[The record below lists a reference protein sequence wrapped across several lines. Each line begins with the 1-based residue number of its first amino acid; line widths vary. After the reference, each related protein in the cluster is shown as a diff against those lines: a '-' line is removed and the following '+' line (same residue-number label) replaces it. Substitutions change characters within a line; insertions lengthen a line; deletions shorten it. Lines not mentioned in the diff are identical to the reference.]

1 MLEKTHGNLL
11 GHKSVVLGQK
21 QTAVKFRMFCKEDN
35 VQSVLASELSP
46 ILSSIRTHEG
56 EIEFV
61 GKVTAKLLVD
71 EQNGAVGGMSYTAD
85 ISDVFSSPLIFDD
98 SIVTATLTVLDS
110 AMEVDGAEVTVNAV
124 VGAEFTLFEPIQK
137 EYLEQSNLQCRT
149 QEVRLGQVVAN
160 VDEVFSVVDEMEIK
174 DDIARVLSTQSNV
187 IINSAVSG
195 DGVLTVSGEVV
206 LNLVYIPTNQDLPK
220 SVLLPFEFTQE
231 VPSSGNGVA
240 LLDAIVKA
248 TKIHLEV
255 LEEQK
260 TSVFSVDVVTALK
273 GVVVADNTQSL
284 VVDCFSTTNALT
296 TQNASIDTTLAKGVF
311 LKTATIEGNVEF
323 ESAEKQ
329 DYYGVF
335 GWTVTVLSATAK
347 EDGVEVSGIISGDLL
362 FGKDKLN
369 SMRVEIPFQNTVT
382 EIGASVGDTVEVF
395 GVVRQAQ
402 AEFLDGAI
410 GIDAQI
416 ALSIKLSETV
426 SATFVSDVTEGG
438 SLEDNFGAIEVSLA
452 FKGDRLWDIAKSL
465 NMSVEDI
472 LKLNPQLTD
481 PLEQDEKLLVY
492 HRRTA

>member
-21 QTAVKFRMFCKEDN
+21 QTALKFRMFCKEDN
-35 VQSVLASELSP
+35 LQSVLASELSP
-46 ILSSIRTHEG
+46 VLNSIRTHEG
-56 EIEFV
+56 EVEFT

-71 EQNGAVGGMSYTAD
+71 EQNGSIGGMSYTAD
-85 ISDVFSSPLIFDD
+85 ISDVFSSPLIFED
-98 SIVTATLTVLDS
+98 SIVSANLTVVDS
-110 AMEVDGAEVTVNAV
+110 EMEVDGAEVTVNAV
-124 VGAEFTLFEPIQK
+124 VSAEFTLFEARQIDF
-137 EYLEQSNLQCRT
+137 LEQSNLQCRME
-149 QEVRLGQVVAN
+149 EVRFGQVAAN
-160 VDEVFSVVDEMEIK
+160 VDEVFSIVDEMEIK

-187 IINSAVSG
+187 IINSAVSSE
-195 DGVLTVSGEVV
+195 GVLTVSGEVV

-240 LLDAIVKA
+240 LLDAKVKA

-273 GVVVADNTQSL
+273 GVIVSNNTQSL
-284 VVDCFSTTNALT
+284 IADCFSTTNAIA
-296 TQNASIDTTLAKGVF
+296 TQNSSIDTTLAKGTF
-311 LKTATIEGNVEF
+311 GKTATIEGNVEF
-323 ESAEKQ
+323 DSEEKQ
-329 DYYGVF
+329 EFCGVF
-335 GWTVTVLSATAK
+335 GWAVTVLSAVAK

-362 FGKDKLN
+362 FGNDKL
-369 SMRVEIPFQNTVT
+369 SAKRVELPFQETVS
-382 EIGASVGDTVEVF
+382 EIDANVGDFVEVF
-395 GVVRQAQ
+395 GAVKQAQ
-402 AEFLDGAI
+402 AEFLDGAV
-410 GIDAQI
+410 GIEAQI
-416 ALSIKLSETV
+416 ALCIKLSENA

-452 FKGDRLWDIAKSL
+452 FKGDSLWDIAKSL

-481 PLEQDEKLLVY
+481 PLDQDEKLLVY
-492 HRRTA
+492 HRRTG